1 MAARKMKREPKNE
14 RAGRG
19 IEVSF
24 LSSPS
29 TRSLTR
35 PIFRAVIDSLSSFFA
50 PKPHRTLATQAR
62 VFVLAARKMEL
73 VPFFASFFFAPKLQ
87 GNARYTGLNMK
98 YKPS

>member
-50 PKPHRTLATQAR
+50 PKP
-62 VFVLAARKMEL
+62 
-73 VPFFASFFFAPKLQ
+73 FFKSFFFALKLQ

>member
-19 IEVSF
+19 MEVSF
-24 LSSPS
+24 LSSPP
-29 TRSLTR
+29 TR
-35 PIFRAVIDSLSSFFA
+35 PIFRAVIDSLFSFFA
-50 PKPHRTLATQAR
+50 PKLHRTLATQAR

-73 VPFFASFFFAPKLQ
+73 APFFASFFFAPKPQ